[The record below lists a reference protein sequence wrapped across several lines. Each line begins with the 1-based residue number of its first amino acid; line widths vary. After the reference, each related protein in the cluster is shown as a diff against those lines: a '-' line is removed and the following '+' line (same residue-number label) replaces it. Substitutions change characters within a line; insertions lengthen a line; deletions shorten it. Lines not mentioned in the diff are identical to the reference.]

1 VDDSVTARESDEPSR
16 TKPTVT
22 AEQKKY
28 HFFLV
33 NAFSLPKDSPY
44 LHRPV
49 EGPKETR
56 LMNYDNVKHLLEDVE
71 WDLHPGAI
79 ATYGDWP
86 VENREEFC
94 LAAAARLPLVRQACE
109 SGKYNAIVLLGGGE
123 PGFLESREI
132 ARKFNIPV
140 TACAFAQMHIASMLG
155 NRFSVIDLSE
165 LHNMYYYNLVVQ
177 HRFTER
183 CASIRNI
190 NFPLPRP
197 GLNEERS
204 LRKEKSKALRGE
216 KSEMIEAA
224 VEEAMAAIEE
234 DGAEVITFGC
244 SATFWLQPFLQQRL
258 RALGWEIPVLEGYS
272 CAIELAKLMVN
283 LKVDASGL
291 NFPSDLSKKWRRKK
305 TF

>member
-190 NFPLPRP
+190 NFPLPRR
-197 GLNEERS
+197 GLSEERS

-216 KSEMIEAA
+216 KSEMVEAA

-291 NFPSDLSKKWRRKK
+291 TFPSDLSKKWRRKK